1 MKAAVLYGPED
12 LRYETVETPECPD
25 GGILLKTIACGICGS
40 DLRTYGGGSSKAQY
54 PSISGHEI
62 AGEVEESKNEKFPK
76 GMKLSIAP
84 VIPCGKCWFCK
95 NGIQNQCDDMRMI
108 GTAEGIPGG
117 FAEYVSFTKDMLE
130 NGCFNEIPEGVDPI
144 ETVIA
149 ETASSVLNAQINT
162 NIVMEDLVVVIGAGT
177 IGCLHSEIAKIRGT
191 KEVII
196 AEMNP
201 DKAELARKQG
211 FDNVYTMS
219 SSAPELK
226 ELVMEKTG

>member
-84 VIPCGKCWFCK
+84 VIPCGKSHC
-95 NGIQNQCDDMRMI
+95 
-108 GTAEGIPGG
+108 
-117 FAEYVSFTKDMLE
+117 
-130 NGCFNEIPEGVDPI
+130 
-144 ETVIA
+144 
-149 ETASSVLNAQINT
+149 
-162 NIVMEDLVVVIGAGT
+162 
-177 IGCLHSEIAKIRGT
+177 
-191 KEVII
+191 
-196 AEMNP
+196 
-201 DKAELARKQG
+201 
-211 FDNVYTMS
+211 
-219 SSAPELK
+219 
-226 ELVMEKTG
+226 